1 MSGGYASS
9 SELLAK
15 QAELKKAQSDYDA
28 LRTIY
33 TPQTVFTKN
42 PGINAISNIT
52 PPPGVEPGEDF
63 GEYWKAIK
71 DNSAT
76 KTADTC
82 NTAAAND
89 TRLFKTVVYTGISGS
104 NLSNGWDKQ
113 CYGLIH
119 NADDSALNM
128 SNVGNGYVTSTTP
141 NGYTKL
147 GITSPSDST
156 HIYEAS
162 QLYDL
167 EKKINQLSHDIFIL
181 APSAIDKSLNT
192 LKDGIRD
199 SETINTKIV
208 DYMNTGAGDI
218 SANNIKILE
227 KQNRIKLYDDI
238 NSQIQLKGHKYR
250 FFIYFFIALV
260 AVIAALSYVSDL
272 SLKEQF
278 EYLSKF
284 LEGSWWAKW
293 YVVTFVILLLILSSF
308 GWDMRGN
315 IMTVIRYITD
325 PQFWIGE
332 LWWIGVTFLLLIVIF
347 LYTSF
352 KSFFMSITPES
363 MKGVDNFD

>member
-15 QAELKKAQSDYDA
+15 QAELKKAQAAYDA
-28 LRTIY
+28 LRTTY

-42 PGINAISNIT
+42 SGINAISNIT
-52 PPPGVEPGEDF
+52 PPPGIEPGEDF
-63 GEYWKAIK
+63 GQFWKAIK
-71 DNSAT
+71 DRSTT
-76 KTADTC
+76 KSADTC

-89 TRLFKTVVYTGISGS
+89 TRLFKTVVYTGNSGS
-104 NLSNGWDKQ
+104 NLSKGWDQQ

-128 SNVGNGYVTSTTP
+128 TNTANGYVTSTTS

-147 GITSPSDST
+147 GIASPSDST

-181 APSAIDKSLNT
+181 APSAIDSSLSK

-199 SETINTKIV
+199 SETINAKIN

-218 SANNIKILE
+218 SANNMKILE
-227 KQNRIKLYDDI
+227 KQNRIKIYDDI
-238 NSQIQLKGHKYR
+238 NSQIHLKAHKYR
-250 FFIYFFIALV
+250 FFIYFFVALA
-260 AVIAALSYVSDL
+260 AVIAALSYASNL
-272 SLKEQF
+272 SLSEQIDSLF
-278 EYLSKF
+278 QL
-284 LEGSWWAKW
+284 LQGSWWAKW
-293 YVVTFVILLLILSSF
+293 YIVTFVILLLILSSF

-325 PQFWIGE
+325 PQFWFGE

-347 LYTSF
+347 IYTSF
-352 KSFFMSITPES
+352 KSFFKSITPAS
-363 MKGVDNFD
+363 MEGFGDFD